1 MPYFCL
7 PTETI
12 ISLEQFTCIIFFLL
26 IDVTTAKSV
35 QMSPLCMVENNIG
48 IKIIR
53 AATSQV
59 LKAIKS

>member
-12 ISLEQFTCIIFFLL
+12 ISLEQLTCIIVFFTH
-26 IDVTTAKSV
+26 DVTTAKSV
-35 QMSPLCMVENNIG
+35 QMSPLCMVENNTG
-48 IKIIR
+48 IKILR

-59 LKAIKS
+59 